1 MRTNRSILVFAV
13 MFTLL
18 VAAEAGARILEPKL
32 PAPQVWDTPFVQ
44 GKAIRIEELGD
55 VDIAVIGSSIANASI
70 DVTAIADAIDWAD
83 TGYNA
88 SNPGSAIREWGAW
101 DEDLVLPELCPEIV
115 VISMGPRD
123 TNDHEPSDERELSDY
138 LESEGRRGLYGGQ
151 TVGESIESFFQEN
164 FALVA
169 IRERLREPRNL
180 YRYLNGES
188 ISSWQ
193 ARLTPDGRFRGFD
206 GGHYVDD
213 PERDRRLREGEL
225 RDYQVGPIQF
235 DSLKEIIEDVKATGA
250 YVVIVDMPLMREQ
263 LAAAVVDDG
272 ERDLDD
278 YDRALSGL
286 ATATGVTVLSYPD
299 MNDNGTFYADL
310 YHMALPGT
318 REISARVGRDLAE
331 LFPQRPEVECAIRP
345 PYEAA
350 GN

>member
-1 MRTNRSILVFAV
+1 MRTNRSIHVFAV
-13 MFTLL
+13 VLTVL
-18 VAAEAGARILEPKL
+18 VAAEAGARVLEAEL

-44 GKAIRIEELGD
+44 DKATRIEELGD

-70 DVTAIADAIDWAD
+70 DVTAVADAIDWAD

-101 DEDLVLPELCPEIV
+101 DKDMVLPELCPEIV
-115 VISMGPRD
+115 VISIGPRD
-123 TNDHEPSDERELSDY
+123 TNDHEPTDERELSAY
-138 LESEGRRGLYGGQ
+138 LDSEGRRRLYGEE

-180 YRYLNGES
+180 YRFLNGES

-193 ARLTPDGRFRGFD
+193 SRLTPDGRFLGFD
-206 GGHYVDD
+206 GGVYVDD

-225 RDYQVGPIQF
+225 RNYQVGPIQF
-235 DSLKEIIEDVKATGA
+235 DSLKGIIETVKATGA
-250 YVVIVDMPLMREQ
+250 YVVIVDMPLMREK
-263 LAAAVVDDG
+263 LAEVVDNG

-278 YDRALSGL
+278 YDRALSEV
-286 ATATGVTVLSYPD
+286 ANETGVTVLSYPD
-299 MNDNGTFYADL
+299 MNDNPTFYADL

-331 LFPQRPEVECAIRP
+331 LFPQRPGVECAIRP

>member
-1 MRTNRSILVFAV
+1 MRTNRSIVALGVLI
-13 MFTLL
+13 TLL
-18 VAAEAGARILEPKL
+18 IGAEVGARILEPQL
-32 PAPQVWDTPFVQ
+32 PAPQIWDTPFVQ
-44 GKAIRIEELGD
+44 DKAIRIEELGD

-70 DVTAIADAIDWAD
+70 DVTAIAQAIDWAD

-123 TNDHEPSDERELSDY
+123 TNDNEPTDERELSAY
-138 LESEGRRGLYGGQ
+138 LDSEGRRRLYGEE

-164 FALVA
+164 FSLVA

-180 YRYLNGES
+180 VRYLDGEP
-188 ISSWQ
+188 ISSWT

-206 GGHYVDD
+206 GGEYVDD
-213 PERDRRLREGEL
+213 LERDRRLREGEL

-235 DSLKEIIEDVKATGA
+235 DSLQAIIEDIEATGA

-263 LAAAVVDDG
+263 LARVLDDG
-272 ERDLDD
+272 ASDLAD
-278 YDRALSGL
+278 YDRALGDL
-286 ATATGVTVLSYPD
+286 ARETGVAVLSYPD
-299 MNDNGTFYADL
+299 MNDRGTFYADL

-318 REISARVGRDLAE
+318 QEISSRIGRDLAE
-331 LFPQRPEVECAIRP
+331 LFPERPGVDCASRP
-345 PYEAA
+345 SYEATT
-350 GN
+350 G